1 MRNAIV
7 FSLVLLLVTLLRS
20 QHQITVPMRTTDYG
34 VYYVP
39 AVVNGDSLEFTFD
52 TGAYAVMIPRTV
64 ADSMIA
70 RDALLPEDVIGPSCG
85 TVANGSLLYGIKV
98 NIRSFIFGGVE
109 FKDVEA
115 DITNSN
121 KFLLGQTLLQRF
133 KSYRIDNTN
142 HTLVAE
148 LSPTYEEGCYE
159 GNCENGYG
167 KYRLENGDHY
177 WGYFVNGEFEGTG
190 IVGYADGGGYL
201 GFWKKSLMHG
211 FGKCALRDGSI
222 LEGSWFFGERH
233 GKFRWEKQNGE
244 VEFLTYNYGE
254 IINE

>member
-1 MRNAIV
+1 MKKSIVLSFLILSTPLLIAHQQISIPMRN
-7 FSLVLLLVTLLRS
+7 
-20 QHQITVPMRTTDYG
+20 TDYG

-39 AVVNGDSLEFTFD
+39 AVVHGDSLEFTFD

-85 TVANGSLLYGIKV
+85 TVANGNLLYGIKV
-98 NIRSFIFGGVE
+98 NIRSFVFGGIE
-109 FKDVEA
+109 FRDVEA
-115 DITNSN
+115 DITDSN
-121 KFLLGQTLLQRF
+121 KFLLGQILLQRF

-177 WGYFVNGEFEGTG
+177 WGYFVNGEFEG
-190 IVGYADGGGYL
+190 ISIIGYADEGGYTAC
-201 GFWKKSLMHG
+201 SVI
-211 FGKCALRDGSI
+211 C
-222 LEGSWFFGERH
+222 
-233 GKFRWEKQNGE
+233 
-244 VEFLTYNYGE
+244 TY
-254 IINE
+254 